1 MAQSKT
7 NQALV
12 SGLNAI
18 KSSVGLTPQQT
29 NALKTTTQ
37 QPQSTSQAL
46 ASGLN
51 AVTSGIG
58 FNQQQLNALNNKA
71 QQAQNQFDLDAF
83 MAKLNKQNQSYLNA
97 LNQQNQNIEARINAL
112 NQAKQ
117 AQAVADL
124 GKARDA
130 SLSNLSSEESAIK
143 PTYYDKRNSTAA
155 TNMIGRRTLAE
166 ELASRGESNSGVAD
180 QANIS
185 ANMSLQGET
194 GALNRQEASDIADI
208 ARRRTGVQNAYE
220 SDVASAKAGLEA
232 AAMQNLIDQYNSD
245 RLFKLQEAGVTGNYN
260 GTQTLDALNAAR
272 NYALNEAGITGVYK
286 GSKTQDSLN
295 ADRNYALNEA
305 NLTGLYNGN
314 KTLAAQNQ
322 SFNQNLA
329 TQQFNQEKQQQ
340 KLDNLYRQQTFDYQ
354 KSRDAVSDNQ
364 WQQQMNL
371 NLRQQSYQEAQ
382 QKIEN
387 ALSQRRISQED
398 ASQALQWAKFN
409 ADQDPNS
416 IDNQLKKQQIDT
428 NTQTKITSQ
437 VNSVIDNYNNLYTT
451 KKYNKDTGETSMTAD
466 KKSILDSIKASVQSG
481 KMTEDIARQVAG
493 YYGISL

>member
-1 MAQSKT
+1 MAQSTVKT

-12 SGLNAI
+12 SGLNAV
-18 KSSVGLTPQQT
+18 KSSIGLTPQQT
-29 NALKTTTQ
+29 NAIKTTTQ
-37 QPQSTSQAL
+37 QPQTTSQAL

-51 AVTSGIG
+51 AIKSSIG
-58 FNQQQLNALNNKA
+58 LNQPQINALNNKA

-83 MAKLNKQNQSYLNA
+83 MAKLNQQNQSYLNA

-185 ANMSLQGET
+185 ANMSLQGQT
-194 GALNRQEASDIADI
+194 GALDRQEASDISDI

-220 SDVASAKAGLEA
+220 SDIASAKAGLEA
-232 AAMQNLIDQYNSD
+232 ATMQNLIDQFNAD
-245 RLFKLQEAGVTGNYN
+245 RLFKLQEAGLTGNYG
-260 GTQTLDALNAAR
+260 GTQTLEALNASRNFALNEAGLTGTYKGNQTLDALNAAR
-272 NYALNEAGITGVYK
+272 NYALNEAGLTGV
-286 GSKTQDSLN
+286 
-295 ADRNYALNEA
+295 
-305 NLTGLYNGN
+305 YNGN
-314 KTLAAQNQ
+314 KTLDAQNQ
-322 SFNQNLA
+322 EFNQNLA
-329 TQQFNQEKQQQ
+329 TKQYNLQATQQ
-340 KLDNLYRQQTFDYQ
+340 KLDNLYRDKTFDYQ
-354 KSRDAVSDNQ
+354 KSRDAVADAQ
-364 WQQQMNL
+364 WQKQL
-371 NLRQQSYQEAQ
+371 NLDLRKQTFAEAQ

-387 ALSQRRISQED
+387 ALAQQRISQTE
-398 ASQALQWAKFN
+398 ASQALEKAKFD

-416 IDNQLKKQQIDT
+416 IDNKMKKAQIDQLQGKGGLVYKDYVSMGRDMLDKGNYDSST
-428 NTQTKITSQ
+428 GTYNKMYNSSDVFTWVSGLPITS
-437 VNSVIDNYNNLYTT
+437 T
-451 KKYNKDTGETSMTAD
+451 E
-466 KKSILDSIKASVQSG
+466 KAQLANDLG
-481 KMTEDIARQVAG
+481 
-493 YYGISL
+493 L